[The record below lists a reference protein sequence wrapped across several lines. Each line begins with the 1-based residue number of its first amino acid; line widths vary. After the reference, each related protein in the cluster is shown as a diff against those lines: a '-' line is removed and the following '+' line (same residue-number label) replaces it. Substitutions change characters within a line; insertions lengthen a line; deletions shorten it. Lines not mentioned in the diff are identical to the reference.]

1 MRRLSFSLCLAAL
14 LAGCGAGPPDH
25 SGPSYVSATDSSG
38 SAEVNTFR
46 TAAGLP
52 PLARSAA
59 LDAAARAHA
68 TDMARNGFFGH
79 RGSNG
84 STHGE
89 RIRAAGVTPCGA
101 AENIAEGPFTPA
113 GVMAGWMESQ
123 GHRRNILNRRY
134 SDYGLAE
141 VEGEWVMTL
150 AGRC

>member
-14 LAGCGAGPPDH
+14 LAGCGAGPSDH

-38 SAEVNTFR
+38 SADVNTFR
-46 TAAGLP
+46 AAAGLP
-52 PLARSAA
+52 PLARSPA

-68 TDMARNGFFGH
+68 TDMARHGFFGH

-84 STHGE
+84 STHGD
-89 RIRAAGVTPCGA
+89 RIRTAGVSSCGV
-101 AENIAEGPFTPA
+101 AENIADGPFTPA

-141 VEGEWVMTL
+141 VRGKWVMTL